1 MTDNKHITYRLQN
14 LYDIPFFMYYDK
26 KRVALLPGTSI
37 DIQVNNSEE
46 INIRLENVFINET
59 EVLNITLRSSSL

>member
-1 MTDNKHITYRLQN
+1 
-14 LYDIPFFMYYDK
+14 MYYDK